1 MTSQTAE
8 IIVVGAGLAGLCA
21 ARTLHRAGKQVQVL
35 EASEHLGGRVWSRQ
49 VDGYTIDAGF
59 LGMFTAYP
67 AAQRQF
73 DYDALD
79 LVILKPS
86 AVLRQEGGLSETM
99 GDPRRDPGALPGDL
113 TAGAMTAADRLH
125 AAKLAAELL
134 AGGPPHTLLNGP
146 DTSTREYLL
155 ERGFSERSLE
165 RFFAPFFG
173 GLVID
178 RELKTSANLF
188 RYYMRLLITGNVAI
202 PRRGMSELPRQLAQ
216 GLDVRLGVK
225 VEALQAR
232 ADGVTL
238 QTSAGELKA
247 EQVIIATDPPTAARL
262 LGESSDA
269 ARPIG
274 RGSLSSSYL
283 HFCAPQALESQ
294 PRLQLNARP
303 TGWLNQVL
311 WLDQVFPERVP
322 VGGGGLLIASLWGIP
337 EGDDAALADLARREL
352 REWYGDAADTL
363 ELLAVDRIP
372 HVQYPQ
378 PAGYGDTLPG
388 HATPL
393 PGVLLAS
400 EVTSLSGIQGALESG
415 EKAAAAILGDLA
427 VLSRPRGA

>member
-21 ARTLHRAGKQVQVL
+21 ARTLHRAGRQVRVL
-35 EASEHLGGRVWSRQ
+35 EASQHIGGRVHTRN
-49 VDGYTIDAGF
+49 VGGFTLDAGF

-79 LVILKPS
+79 LVVLKPS
-86 AVLRQEGGLSETM
+86 AILRQEGGLSEMM
-99 GDPRRDPGALPGDL
+99 GDPLRDPAALAGDL
-113 TAGAMTAADRLH
+113 SAAAMTATDRLH

-134 AGGPPHTLLNGP
+134 AGGPPHALLSGP
-146 DTSTREYLL
+146 DTSTREFLL

-165 RFFAPFFG
+165 RFFGPFFG

-178 RELKTSANLF
+178 RDLKTSANLF
-188 RYYMRLLITGNVAI
+188 RYYMRLLLTGNVAI
-202 PRRGMSELPRQLAQ
+202 PRLGMGELPKQLAQ
-216 GLDVRLGVK
+216 GLDI
-225 VEALQAR
+225 QH
-232 ADGVTL
+232 GVTVTGVQSSGAGVRL
-238 QTSAGELKA
+238 QTSAGERTA
-247 EQVIIATDPPTAARL
+247 QQVIIATDPPTAARL
-262 LGESSDA
+262 LGEPA
-269 ARPIG
+269 HALRPTG
-274 RGSLSSSYL
+274 RGSLSSTYL
-283 HFCAPQALESQ
+283 HFSAPHALEPQ

-303 TGWLNQVL
+303 TGLLNQVV

-322 VGGGGLLIASLWGIP
+322 AGRGLLIASLWGIP
-337 EGDDAALADLARREL
+337 DGDNAALAALTRAEL
-352 REWYGDAADTL
+352 REWYGNAVNEL

-393 PGVLLAS
+393 PDVLLAS

>member
-35 EASEHLGGRVWSRQ
+35 EASGHLGGRVWSRE
-49 VDGYTIDAGF
+49 VDGFTIDAGF

-86 AVLRQEGGLSETM
+86 AILRQEGGLSETM
-99 GDPRRDPGALPGDL
+99 GDPLRDPAALPGDL
-113 TAGAMTAADRLH
+113 TAGAMTAADRVH

-134 AGGPPHTLLNGP
+134 AGGPPHALLNGP
-146 DTSTREYLL
+146 DTSTREFLL
-155 ERGFSERSLE
+155 ERGFSEKSLE
-165 RFFAPFFG
+165 RFFGPFFG

-188 RYYMRLLITGNVAI
+188 RYYMRLLLTGNVAI
-202 PRRGMSELPRQLAQ
+202 PRQGMSELPRQLAQ

-225 VEALQAR
+225 VEALQATI
-232 ADGVTL
+232 DGVTL
-238 QTSAGELKA
+238 QTSAGQYRA
-247 EQVIIATDPPTAARL
+247 GQVIIATDPPTASRL
-262 LGESSDA
+262 LGEPSDA

-283 HFCAPQALESQ
+283 HFRTPHALEPQ

-322 VGGGGLLIASLWGIP
+322 AGQGLLIAALRGIP
-337 EGDDAALADLARREL
+337 EGDDAALADLARSEL
-352 REWYGDAADTL
+352 REWYGDAVDRL

-378 PAGYGDTLPG
+378 PAGYADTLPG
-388 HATPL
+388 HATVL